1 MAKKPDYWLQ
11 IFLLMSKS
19 EHLHLGYCEN
29 PDEEFISNRDLRR
42 AQENYLE
49 LCMQTI
55 PDQVR
60 SVMDV
65 GCGTGEMLKR
75 LAGKG
80 LRVKGMVP
88 DPILAEKIGGKVG
101 PEKVVL
107 SKFEDYADGGEKF
120 DLVLFMESFGYIR
133 NMEGTLAK
141 AASLLNPGGYI
152 LISDFFAKKNDKTD
166 LFSKN
171 FHHRD
176 EFAATF
182 AANPELE
189 LVLQKDI
196 TANTLPTIRFC
207 NAMIFDYVLPIAD
220 VVVTSIKASSAVKK
234 KPYLLKLFNLFFKKK
249 LKAKWDHSLYRLNQ
263 IRPEYYLQSC
273 SYEMFLFRKK
283 NGSAIA

>member
-19 EHLHLGYCEN
+19 EHLHLGYCDN
-29 PDEEFISNRDLRR
+29 PDEEFVSNRDLRQ

-55 PDQVR
+55 PEAVG

-75 LAGKG
+75 LSDKG
-80 LRVKGMVP
+80 LRVRGMVP
-88 DPILAEKIGGKVG
+88 DPLLAEKIGRKVG
-101 PEKVVL
+101 PQNVVL
-107 SKFEDYADGGEKF
+107 SKFEDYADTGTKF

-133 NMEGTLAK
+133 NMDATLAK

-152 LISDFFAKKNDKTD
+152 LISDFFAKKKDKKD

-176 EFAATF
+176 EFETTF
-182 AANPELE
+182 TANPDLE
-189 LVLQKDI
+189 VAWHKDI

-207 NAMIFDYVLPIAD
+207 NAMIFDYVLPIAE
-220 VVVTSIKASSAVKK
+220 VVGTSIKESSTVKK
-234 KPYLLKLFNLFFKKK
+234 KPYLVKLFNLLFKKK

-263 IRPEYYLQSC
+263 IKPEYYLESC
-273 SYEMFLFRKK
+273 SYEMFLFQKK
-283 NGSAIA
+283 NGG

>member
-19 EHLHLGYCEN
+19 EHLHLGYCDN
-29 PDEEFISNRDLRR
+29 PDEEFVSNRDLRK

-55 PDQVR
+55 PEEVR

-75 LAGKG
+75 MADKN

-88 DPILAEKIGGKVG
+88 DPLLCEKIGRKVG
-101 PEKVVL
+101 PENVVL
-107 SKFEDYADGGEKF
+107 SKFEDYAAAGETF

-133 NMEGTLAK
+133 NMDATLAK

-152 LISDFFAKKNDKTD
+152 LISDFFAKKRDKKD

-171 FHHRD
+171 FHNLD
-176 EFAATF
+176 DFQAAS
-182 AANPELE
+182 AALSDLE
-189 LVLQKDI
+189 VVFHKDI

-220 VVVTSIKASSAVKK
+220 VVATSIKESSTVKK
-234 KPYLLKLFNLFFKKK
+234 KPYLIKLFNLLFKKK

-273 SYEMFLFRKK
+273 SYEMFLFQKK
-283 NGSAIA
+283 NGG

>member
-11 IFLLMSKS
+11 IFLLMSQS
-19 EHLHLGYCEN
+19 EHLHLGYCDN
-29 PDEEFISNRDLRR
+29 PDEEFISNRDLRQ
-42 AQENYLE
+42 AQENYLD
-49 LCMQTI
+49 LCMQAI
-55 PDQVR
+55 PEEVQ
-60 SVMDV
+60 SVLDV

-75 LAGKG
+75 LADNG

-88 DPILAEKIGGKVG
+88 DPLLAEKIARKVG
-101 PEKVVL
+101 PKKVVL
-107 SKFEDYADGGEKF
+107 SKFENYGDVADKF

-133 NMEGTLAK
+133 DMGATLAK
-141 AASLLNPGGYI
+141 AASLLRPGGYI
-152 LISDFFAKKNDKTD
+152 LICDFFARKKDKRD

-182 AANPELE
+182 AANTQLE
-189 LVLQKDI
+189 VVLHRDI

-207 NAMIFDYVLPIAD
+207 NALIFDYVLPISE
-220 VVVTSIKASSAVKK
+220 VVLTSIKESSTIKK

-249 LKAKWDHSLYRLNQ
+249 IKAKWDHSNYRLNQ
-263 IRPEYYLQSC
+263 IKPEYYLQSC

-283 NGSAIA
+283 NHQ

>member
-19 EHLHLGYCEN
+19 EHLHLGYCDN
-29 PDEEFISNRDLRR
+29 PDEEFVSNRDLRR

-55 PDQVR
+55 PDEVE

-75 LAGKG
+75 LSDKG

-88 DPILAEKIGGKVG
+88 DPLLAEKIGRKVG
-101 PEKVVL
+101 PQNVVL
-107 SKFEDYADGGEKF
+107 SKFEDYADAETKF

-133 NMEGTLAK
+133 NMDATLAK

-152 LISDFFAKKNDKTD
+152 LINDFFAKKKDKKD

-171 FHHRD
+171 FHNRD
-176 EFAATF
+176 DFAATI
-182 AANPELE
+182 AANSDLE
-189 LVLQKDI
+189 VVLHKDI

-207 NAMIFDYVLPIAD
+207 NALIFDYVLPIAD
-220 VVVTSIKASSAVKK
+220 VVATSIKESSAVKK
-234 KPYLLKLFNLFFKKK
+234 KPYLLKLFNLLFRKK
-249 LKAKWDHSLYRLNQ
+249 LKAKWDHSLYRMNQ
-263 IRPEYYLQSC
+263 IKPAYYLESC
-273 SYEMFLFRKK
+273 CYELFLFQKK
-283 NGSAIA
+283 N

>member
-29 PDEEFISNRDLRR
+29 PEEEFVSNRNLRE
-42 AQENYLE
+42 AQENYLQ

-55 PDQVR
+55 PDEVQ

-75 LAGKG
+75 LSDKG
-80 LRVKGMVP
+80 LHVKGMVP
-88 DPILAEKIGGKVG
+88 DTLLAEEISLKVG
-101 PEKVVL
+101 SENVLL
-107 SKFEDYADGGEKF
+107 SKFEDYADATTKF

-133 NMEGTLAK
+133 DMRATLAK

-152 LISDFFAKKNDKTD
+152 LISDFFAKKKDKKD

-171 FHHRD
+171 FHNRD
-176 EFAATF
+176 EFEKAFTE
-182 AANPELE
+182 NPGLE
-189 LVLQKDI
+189 VVFHRDI

-207 NAMIFDYVLPIAD
+207 SALIFDYALPISD
-220 VVVTSIKASSAVKK
+220 VVITSIKESSAIRKR
-234 KPYLLKLFNLFFKKK
+234 PYLLRLFNLFFKKK
-249 LKAKWDHSLYRLNQ
+249 LKAKYDHSLYRLNQ
-263 IRPEYYLQSC
+263 IKPDYYLQSC
-273 SYEMFLFRKK
+273 SYESFLFQKK
-283 NGSAIA
+283 A